1 MVNLTGWL
9 RLHGMN
15 WHELNEIN
23 EVLSSSVQTLRR
35 SKSLIRELHH
45 YRDISGSA

>member
-1 MVNLTGWL
+1 MLMVNLTGWL

-23 EVLSSSVQTLRR
+23 EVLSSALVCKHYVDAKL
-35 SKSLIRELHH
+35 SLVN
-45 YRDISGSA
+45 